1 MHELRGLDGRGLR
14 LHNAG
19 VDVLN
24 GAKLAARKIAL
35 VGVLN
40 VAEDE
45 KTEPERG
52 LFLSSSAASVAE
64 QDASMLLLVL
74 RGVSLADEPFWG
86 SLLFVLS
93 SHVVVS
99 KAGPTSSASFQA
111 ALPFL
116 PDFTKLQV
124 AEGSVD
130 GDRNAALLKELA
142 PRFTWGAVDLKIKD
156 MNGCDSASTYF
167 EQQLAAGSTD
177 AQQLLSA
184 LVPVRDAVVLK
195 SNSFQAPEEPHS
207 SPSC

>member
-1 MHELRGLDGRGLR
+1 MAAAALSGSSFVPLCTSSEGSDGRGLR

-99 KAGPTSSASFQA
+99 KAGPPPAPAS
-111 ALPFL
+111 
-116 PDFTKLQV
+116 
-124 AEGSVD
+124 
-130 GDRNAALLKELA
+130 R
-142 PRFTWGAVDLKIKD
+142 PRCRSCRTL
-156 MNGCDSASTYF
+156 
-167 EQQLAAGSTD
+167 
-177 AQQLLSA
+177 
-184 LVPVRDAVVLK
+184 
-195 SNSFQAPEEPHS
+195 
-207 SPSC
+207 PSCRWPKGLLMGTGTPRCSRSWRRASRGARWTSRSRT